1 MTQYQ
6 SADYQAGA
14 HPLPGFQNN
23 EHQGGSSFVFNFS
36 SEQLQN
42 AVATLQSQLEK
53 LDIRK
58 EPVPLDLILAQ
69 QQELKEQ
76 IETQMSGL
84 NKVNCQIRALTS
96 DSSDV
101 DEVENWNLDVIIAS
115 TSPDLLSPNMQER
128 LAMMDKIN
136 NRLKKKLT
144 KQAVKLQ
151 TIKTQQRSL
160 ALQQVPSQMGQNLQE
175 PRRSPRMSGVDSV
188 PDLTGLSVGER
199 RRLQSDVRY

>member
-1 MTQYQ
+1 
-6 SADYQAGA
+6 
-14 HPLPGFQNN
+14 
-23 EHQGGSSFVFNFS
+23 
-36 SEQLQN
+36 
-42 AVATLQSQLEK
+42 LER
-53 LDIRK
+53 LDIRR
-58 EPVPLDLILAQ
+58 EPLPLDLILAQ

-160 ALQQVPSQMGQNLQE
+160 ALQQVPSQIGQNLQE

-188 PDLTGLSVGER
+188 PDLTGLSLGER